1 MSDST
6 SASAIPGAWRCLLRS
21 FAFAAGFA
29 LIVGALVA
37 TWGVRVFFVL
47 LPVWGFV
54 TGVAI
59 GAQGLSAILNE
70 GFLATLLSWGAGIVL
85 GIVLAVTATLWVW
98 AAVIVLAF
106 GVGTTVGSGILIGLG
121 LDPGVLPFAAGIAL
135 GAALVVLAIAIDA
148 PVLLVAILS
157 SLGGAAYVVA
167 GALLV
172 LGRLGLAD
180 LSGGAVA
187 ALRDQPLAIVGWLV
201 LAAAALVVQLQEAR
215 GGLAGLRAPLDPSLA

>member
-1 MSDST
+1 MDSIIVGT
-6 SASAIPGAWRCLLRS
+6 V
-21 FAFAAGFA
+21 A

-47 LPVWGFV
+47 LPLWAFL

-59 GAQGLSAILNE
+59 GAQGLSAVLNE
-70 GFLATLLSWGAGIVL
+70 GFLATVLSWGAGIVL

-106 GVGTTVGSGILIGLG
+106 GVGTTLGQRDPAGARRRARRCCRSPRGS
-121 LDPGVLPFAAGIAL
+121 PW
-135 GAALVVLAIAIDA
+135 A
-148 PVLLVAILS
+148 PSSSSSPSRSTRRCCWWPSCS

-167 GALLV
+167 GALLI
-172 LGRLGLAD
+172 LGRLEVAD

>member
-1 MSDST
+1 MDSIIVGT
-6 SASAIPGAWRCLLRS
+6 V
-21 FAFAAGFA
+21 A

-172 LGRLGLAD
+172 LGRLGVGD

>member
-1 MSDST
+1 MDSIIVGT
-6 SASAIPGAWRCLLRS
+6 V
-21 FAFAAGFA
+21 A

-47 LPVWGFV
+47 LPLWAFL

-59 GAQGLSAILNE
+59 GAQGLSAVLNE
-70 GFLATLLSWGAGIVL
+70 GFLATVLSWGAGIVL

-106 GVGTTVGSGILIGLG
+106 GVGTTLGSGILLALG
-121 LDPGVLPFAAGIAL
+121 FEPGVLPFAAGIAL
-135 GAALVVLAIAIDA
+135 GGVLVVLAIAIDA

-167 GALLV
+167 GALLI
-172 LGRLGLAD
+172 LGRLEVAD

-215 GGLAGLRAPLDPSLA
+215 GGLSGLRAPLDPSLA

>member
-1 MSDST
+1 MDSIIVGT
-6 SASAIPGAWRCLLRS
+6 V
-21 FAFAAGFA
+21 A

-121 LDPGVLPFAAGIAL
+121 LDPGVVPFAAGIAL

-172 LGRLGLAD
+172 LGRLGVGD

>member
-1 MSDST
+1 VESIIVGT
-6 SASAIPGAWRCLLRS
+6 V
-21 FAFAAGFA
+21 A
-29 LIVGALVA
+29 LVVGALVA

-47 LPVWGFV
+47 LPLWAFI

-59 GAQGLSAILNE
+59 GAQGLAAVLNE
-70 GFLATLLSWGAGIVL
+70 GFLATLLSWGLGIVL
-85 GIVLAVTATLWVW
+85 GVVLAVTATLWIW

-106 GVGTTVGSGILIGLG
+106 GVGTAVGSGILLALG
-121 LDPGVLPFAAGIAL
+121 FGPGILPFAAGIAL
-135 GAALVVLAIAIDA
+135 GAALVVLAIAIDG

-167 GALLV
+167 GALLI
-172 LGRLGLAD
+172 LGRLELGD

-201 LAAAALVVQLQEAR
+201 LAAGALVVQLQEAR
-215 GGLAGLRAPLDPSLA
+215 GGLAGLRVPLDPSRA

>member
-1 MSDST
+1 MDSIIVGT
-6 SASAIPGAWRCLLRS
+6 V
-21 FAFAAGFA
+21 A

-47 LPVWGFV
+47 LPLWAFL

-59 GAQGLSAILNE
+59 GAQGLSAVLNE

-106 GVGTTVGSGILIGLG
+106 GVGTTLGSGILLALG
-121 LDPGVLPFAAGIAL
+121 FEPGVLPFAAGIAL
-135 GAALVVLAIAIDA
+135 GGVLVVLAIAIDA

-167 GALLV
+167 GALLI
-172 LGRLGLAD
+172 LGRLEVAD

-201 LAAAALVVQLQEAR
+201 LAAAALIVQLQEAR
-215 GGLAGLRAPLDPSLA
+215 GGLSGLRAPLDPSLA